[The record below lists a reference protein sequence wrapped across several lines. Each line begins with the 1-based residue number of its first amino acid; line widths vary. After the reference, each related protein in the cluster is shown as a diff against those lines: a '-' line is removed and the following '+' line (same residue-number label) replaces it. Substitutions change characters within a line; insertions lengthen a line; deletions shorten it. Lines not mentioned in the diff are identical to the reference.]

1 MFFKNKYC
9 PGCKK
14 YNQVYRML
22 DAGERAKAKEKHRGR
37 TDLWRCTAAGC
48 RWYQPVH
55 NQGDGGLLPEE
66 PGFRPPTPRSD
77 PYRLLKSGPL
87 VRVRLIS

>member
-22 DAGERAKAKEKHRGR
+22 DAGERAKAKEKHCGR
-37 TDLWRCTAAGC
+37 TDLWRCTAEGC

-55 NQGDGGLLPEE
+55 NQGDGDLLPEE
-66 PGFRPPTPRSD
+66 LRIPAAD
-77 PYRLLKSGPL
+77 PNE
-87 VRVRLIS
+87 